1 MIGATAHAQKF
12 HHDLTWR
19 DMVHANATWSG
30 VEGGLDSDSG
40 VGLTKKKKENRK
52 EPASQQ
58 RDWLKISWQSKADGR
73 RWRPPIAWQ
82 DRVRAGRL
90 DGTDIYSI
98 EHAMHFRQKKQ
109 IYFLCVHCH
118 QEVVYDQFKKSRKQ
132 KHGKNF
138 FHLHYLFMPCFF
150 LFYWYLLC
158 YVVSFVCFFLSEEI
172 EIQLCFDFQNKV
184 MKITYLE

>member
-98 EHAMHFRQKKQ
+98 EHAMHFRQKKNKF
-109 IYFLCVHCH
+109 ISY
-118 QEVVYDQFKKSRKQ
+118 VYIAIKRWFMTNLKSR
-132 KHGKNF
+132 GSRSTVRIF
-138 FHLHYLFMPCFF
+138 FIYIICSCPVFF
-150 LFYWYLLC
+150 YFIDIC
-158 YVVSFVCFFLSEEI
+158 YVMLLALFVFF
-172 EIQLCFDFQNKV
+172 
-184 MKITYLE
+184 YLKK

>member
-98 EHAMHFRQKKQ
+98 EHAMHFRQKKNKF
-109 IYFLCVHCH
+109 ISY
-118 QEVVYDQFKKSRKQ
+118 VYIAIKRWFMTNLKSRGSRSTVRIFSFTLFV
-132 KHGKNF
+132 HALF
-138 FHLHYLFMPCFF
+138 F
-150 LFYWYLLC
+150 FYFIDIC
-158 YVVSFVCFFLSEEI
+158 YVMLLALFVFF
-172 EIQLCFDFQNKV
+172 
-184 MKITYLE
+184 YLKK